1 MKTIVLIS
9 SFCDD
14 QLKIDV
20 LYKNIQKY
28 NDLGFDTLLISPFSL
43 PDYVVNSVSYFIKTK
58 DNVVFKWP
66 LRSMI
71 FWVDKNIDGI
81 WYRFNS
87 CTPDYGF
94 AGLYQIKQMSQ
105 IAISL
110 GYEKFIHTIYD
121 TILTDEVIQ
130 EFYKDH
136 ECTVYPSKRKNDVW
150 PVGLHLLIF
159 NKENMSKLIDATT
172 IESYLNYTDCDA
184 FQWIHKQVNDLNF
197 NIGEI
202 PVEDEIVYKP
212 ILSFYD
218 TSNFTEYSLFI
229 LNNVEFN
236 HPIKIFIYNI
246 KDINLLTVII
256 NSHEIIN
263 ITQNGVI
270 ELNKTIDQ
278 LKSVKIVY
286 GDHIQEI
293 IDDIKNVT
301 YNNIDK
307 L

>member
-1 MKTIVLIS
+1 VKTIVLIS
-9 SFCDD
+9 SFCDN

-43 PDYVVNSVSYFIKTK
+43 PDYVVNGVSYFIKTK

-66 LRSMI
+66 LRAILS
-71 FWVDKNIDGI
+71 WLDKNIDGI

-87 CTPDYGF
+87 CQSDYGF
-94 AGLYQIKQMSQ
+94 AGLYQVKQMSQ
-105 IAISL
+105 IAILL

-121 TILTDEVIQ
+121 TILTDEIIQ

-136 ECTVYPSKRKNDVW
+136 ECTVFPSKRKNHVW
-150 PVGLHLLIF
+150 TAGLHLHIF
-159 NKENMSKLIDATT
+159 NKENMSKLIEAITT
-172 IESYLNYTDCDA
+172 ESYLNYKDVDV
-184 FQWIHKQVNDLNF
+184 FQWLEKQVNDLNF

-202 PVEDEIVYKP
+202 PVEDEIVYKTTSS
-212 ILSFYD
+212 IFD

-236 HPIKIFIYNI
+236 NPIKIFIYNI

-301 YNNIDK
+301 YNSIDK